1 MALINCPECN
11 EKISDT
17 ASQCVHCG
25 VKICV
30 CPECKTVYTESVT
43 TCKNCGFEINKPKAT
58 VAPEGTDCKT
68 ASEVIKKWER
78 SEPMLVYLFKGWILF
93 ALIAVAIG
101 LCAIGVV
108 TFFTWKDILTYK
120 ETLSNI
126 KTLMFFAAFFF
137 ALWSVYGAAGEH
149 FKTLRLARWCKRTK
163 VDFNGIIGNS
173 LSTDF
178 DTLSADAAGEEL
190 GALQWCIAAAAYA
203 KKMVLQTKMQTMAII
218 MSIISVAEA
227 VFLNLFLVKNI
238 SILMEYKFF
247 YGEYDFKL
255 IENWWM
261 LAVVVVLLVVYKAL
275 DVYMQRA
282 REGESEHWVRTN
294 LPNLVHV
301 YIRYVPGDKMVEY
314 LMRRGSMH

>member
-43 TCKNCGFEINKPKAT
+43 VCKSCGFAINKPKLAE
-58 VAPEGTDCKT
+58 VSEATDCKT
-68 ASEVIKKWER
+68 ASALIKKWEK
-78 SEPMLVYLFKGWILF
+78 SEPLFVYLFKGWVWLV
-93 ALIAVAIG
+93 LIALSIG
-101 LCAIGVV
+101 LCAIGIVMLY
-108 TFFTWKDILTYK
+108 TWKDVLTYND
-120 ETLSNI
+120 TLSKI
-126 KTLMFFAAFFF
+126 KTVMFFAAFFF
-137 ALWSVYGAAGEH
+137 ALMGIYGAAGEH
-149 FKTLRLARWCKRTK
+149 LKTLSLCRWYKK
-163 VDFNGIIGNS
+163 IKADFTGIIGNS

-203 KKMVLQTKMQTMAII
+203 KKMVLQTKMQTMAVI

-227 VFLNLFLVKNI
+227 VFLNIFLVNNI
-238 SILMEYKFF
+238 TALMQNKFF
-247 YGEYDFKL
+247 YGNIDYSL
-255 IENWWM
+255 IGDWWL
-261 LAVVVVLLVVYKAL
+261 LAVVAVMVIIHKIMES
-275 DVYMQRA
+275 YMQRV
-282 REGESEHWVRTN
+282 RDGESEHWVRTN